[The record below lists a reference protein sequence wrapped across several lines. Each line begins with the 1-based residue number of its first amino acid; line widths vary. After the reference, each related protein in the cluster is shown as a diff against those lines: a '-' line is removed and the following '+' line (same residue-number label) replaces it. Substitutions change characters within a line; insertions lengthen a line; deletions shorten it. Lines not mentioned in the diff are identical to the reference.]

1 MGSSDRDADTRAS
14 PPASGQLQ
22 LRVREVIRETADAA
36 SVVFE
41 APADG
46 FSYRPGQ
53 FITVGA
59 QLPDG
64 MAPRCYS
71 LSTAPGHDPHP
82 AITVKRVAG
91 GQVSNWLIDNA
102 APGMSVDIISPT
114 GGFTPREWTR
124 DFVVV
129 AAGSGI
135 TPAMSI
141 IKTALLSHDNA
152 VTLVYANR
160 DEHSV
165 IFASAIAELQR
176 AHPSRFVV
184 RHWLESERGLPTV
197 AELAPLVSDGD
208 ENRVAYLCGPTPFMD
223 VAHGA
228 LEAAGLPTSRIHRE
242 LFYSLTTNPF
252 SAAAATTSA
261 APATPGAPAQTGAR
275 ATVEIEGD
283 THEVAW
289 PRDAVLLD
297 VLLDNGIEAP
307 YVCREGNCGGCEF
320 ILTSG
325 EVEMRVNDTLDDFDL
340 RRGARLACQSTPVT
354 DTVGISYDS

>member
-1 MGSSDRDADTRAS
+1 MGSPDDAPSYT
-14 PPASGQLQ
+14 SGRLQ

-41 APADG
+41 SPHDG
-46 FSYRPGQ
+46 FTYRPGQ

-59 QLPDG
+59 QLPEG
-64 MAPRCYS
+64 LAPRCYS
-71 LSTAPGHDPHP
+71 LSTAPDHDPHP
-82 AITVKRVAG
+82 AITVKRVVG
-91 GQVSNWLIDNA
+91 GQVSNWLIDNV

-114 GGFTPREWTR
+114 GGFTPREWTH

-141 IKTALLSHDNA
+141 IKTALMTHHNA
-152 VTLVYANR
+152 VTLIYANR
-160 DEHSV
+160 DQESV
-165 IFASAIAELQR
+165 IFADTIAALQETYPDR
-176 AHPSRFVV
+176 LVV
-184 RHWLESERGLPTV
+184 QHWLESERGLPTAV
-197 AELAPLVSDGD
+197 GIGSLIAGIDDGAA
-208 ENRVAYLCGPTPFMD
+208 AYLCGPTPFMD
-223 VAHGA
+223 VAHEA
-228 LEAAGLPTSRIHRE
+228 LEAAGLPVARIHRE

-252 SAAAATTSA
+252 SAAATTTPA
-261 APATPGAPAQTGAR
+261 APVSPGQPAETGTR
-275 ATVEIEGD
+275 VTVEIEGE

-289 PRDAVLLD
+289 PRDAILLD

-320 ILTSG
+320 ILTEG

-354 DTVGISYDS
+354 DIVGISYDS